1 MMLSPTVNFS
11 ISDDEL
17 KNEQIGKNIL
27 EYVRVFFFTNSIFLK
42 VIFFKKK
49 SELNNIDS
57 EKTPTNSTHNI
68 LVENHKISSIEN
80 SLSNIDC
87 DKATCNLS
95 IRNYSIDDDNI
106 DKVSD
111 LDSLCK
117 PTDSDTLS
125 NSKSNLTPAVSEKKR
140 SKINFRKILP
150 FVKVK
155 KVKVK

>member
-1 MMLSPTVNFS
+1 
-11 ISDDEL
+11 
-17 KNEQIGKNIL
+17 
-27 EYVRVFFFTNSIFLK
+27 
-42 VIFFKKK
+42 
-49 SELNNIDS
+49 LNNIDS

-87 DKATCNLS
+87 EKTTCNLS

-125 NSKSNLTPAVSEKKR
+125 YSKSNSTPAVSEKKR